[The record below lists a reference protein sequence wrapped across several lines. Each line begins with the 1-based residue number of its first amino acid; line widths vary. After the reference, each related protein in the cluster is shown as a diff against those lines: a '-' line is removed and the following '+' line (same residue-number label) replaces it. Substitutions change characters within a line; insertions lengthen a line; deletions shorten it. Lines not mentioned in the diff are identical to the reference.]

1 MKKNTIFIFDLDGTI
16 TAEETLPVIAK
27 HFNIEAQI
35 EKITRETIQG
45 IIPFEE
51 SFKHRVSILGQLP
64 VSEVAKVVESV
75 KLYPQIVEFIKKN
88 CSNSIITTGNLFCW
102 VEKLIDKIGCKTY
115 YSDAIV
121 ENNKVK
127 EITKIIKKEEIV
139 RKYREEGSFI
149 VYIGD
154 GNNDMEAMKEANIAI
169 AVGMTHQPSRSL
181 LPIIDYLIYK
191 EETLCHQLNQLL

>member
-1 MKKNTIFIFDLDGTI
+1 MKNKIKFIFDLDGTI

-35 EKITRETIQG
+35 KKITIETIQG

-51 SFKHRVSILGQLP
+51 SFKHRVSILGKLP
-64 VSEVAKVVESV
+64 VSEVASVVENV
-75 KLYPQIVEFIKKN
+75 KLYPNLLNFIQNNIDN
-88 CSNSIITTGNLFCW
+88 CIITTGNLYCW
-102 VEKLIDKIGCKTY
+102 ADKLFNKIGSKAY
-115 YSDAIV
+115 FSEAIV

-139 RKYREEGSFI
+139 KQYKDMGFFI

-154 GNNDMEAMKEANIAI
+154 GNNDMEAMKEADIAI
-169 AVGMTHQPSRSL
+169 AVGMTHEPSKSL
-181 LPIIDYLIYK
+181 LPITDYLIYN
-191 EETLCHQLNQLL
+191 EEVLCQQLNQLL